1 MLTPPALRVLRLRE
15 TARLPRR
22 ATPHSSGL
30 DVFAD
35 FGAADGQAM
44 LDATPRLIPTG
55 LAIETPPGHEV
66 QVRPRS
72 GLSRRG
78 VVVAFGTVD
87 ADYRGEVLVN
97 MRWPGEGDRIAQL
110 VVAPVALSEVEEVE
124 ALGETERG
132 GGGFG
137 STGR

>member
-1 MLTPPALRVLRLRE
+1 M
-15 TARLPRR
+15 
-22 ATPHSSGL
+22 
-30 DVFAD
+30 FAD
-35 FGAADGQAM
+35 FGAADGQAL

-97 MRWPGEGDRIAQL
+97 MRWSGEGRFRVRQGDRIAQL
-110 VVAPVALSEVEEVE
+110 VVAPVALSDVEEVE